1 MRKKVVFVVS
11 AFTTERSMIHDD
23 DFEPKLGRIRY
34 TKIASPF
41 LRQVRQIAAV
51 SGGGISRS
59 KPAARRQVFHGNRI
73 GRGSGVGRVLAARDR
88 FAAYRTR
95 RVIVKVR
102 LVKLAGKGI
111 AAARVHLRYLQ
122 RDGVTREGLPGD
134 LYDATNDRIEG
145 SPFLDRCDGDR
156 HQFRLIV
163 SAEDGIDM
171 GDLKRFIR
179 RLMEQMEQDLN
190 TKLDWVA
197 VDHFNTGHP
206 HTHIVLRGRDDHGKD
221 LIIAREYL
229 TQGIRE
235 RAAELVTID
244 LGPRSD
250 DQITARLKDE
260 MEQERLTSIDRRLLR
275 EAGEDSIVLSGTVR
289 EDPFWQTLRAGRLQK
304 LGRLGLA
311 EEIVPGRWRLA
322 DDLEPVLRRMGERG
336 DIIKTM
342 NRELAREG
350 LARGTADYA
359 VYDPADAKAGRIV
372 GRVVARGL
380 SDELNDRHYLI
391 VDGVDARTHYIEI
404 GKADATEP
412 TPAGIIVSIAPKQTS
427 VRQVDRKVSEV
438 AAANGGRYSLDIHLE
453 HDPTA
458 TATFAETHVRRLE
471 AMRRFGVGVE
481 RERDGTWII
490 VPDHLERAAA
500 YERGLARITPV
511 IITTL
516 SSLPLDR
523 QIGAEGATWLDRE
536 LVTVEQ
542 TPMRDG
548 GFGGEVREAMAR
560 RQRWLIEQD
569 LARQEQ
575 DQVIYRANLLGL
587 LRRRELTRAAGQLSD
602 ELGLRYAEAH
612 PGERIEGVYRRH
624 IDLASGRFAVIEKS
638 REFTLVPWRPILERN
653 LGKSVSGIARD
664 DDISWSLGRQRSGP
678 SIS

>member
-1 MRKKVVFVVS
+1 MQ
-11 AFTTERSMIHDD
+11 H
-23 DFEPKLGRIRY
+23 
-34 TKIASPF
+34 
-41 LRQVRQIAAV
+41 
-51 SGGGISRS
+51 
-59 KPAARRQVFHGNRI
+59 
-73 GRGSGVGRVLAARDR
+73 
-88 FAAYRTR
+88 
-95 RVIVKVR
+95 
-102 LVKLAGKGI
+102 
-111 AAARVHLRYLQ
+111 
-122 RDGVTREGLPGD
+122 
-134 LYDATNDRIEG
+134 
-145 SPFLDRCDGDR
+145 
-156 HQFRLIV
+156 
-163 SAEDGIDM
+163 
-171 GDLKRFIR
+171 
-179 RLMEQMEQDLN
+179 
-190 TKLDWVA
+190 
-197 VDHFNTGHP
+197 
-206 HTHIVLRGRDDHGKD
+206 
-221 LIIAREYL
+221 
-229 TQGIRE
+229 
-235 RAAELVTID
+235 
-244 LGPRSD
+244 
-250 DQITARLKDE
+250 
-260 MEQERLTSIDRRLLR
+260 ERLTSIDRRLLR
-275 EAGEDSIVLSGTVR
+275 EAGEDGIVLSGTVR

-359 VYDPADAKAGRIV
+359 VYDPADAAKAGRIV

-391 VDGVDARTHYIEI
+391 VDGVDARTHYVEI

-427 VRQVDRKVSEV
+427 VRQVDRTVAEV

-471 AMRRFGVGVE
+471 AMRRFGIGVE

-490 VPDHLERAAA
+490 APDHLESAAA

-516 SSLPLDR
+516 SSLTLDR
-523 QIGAEGATWLDRE
+523 QIGADGAIWLDRE
-536 LVTVEQ
+536 LVRVEP

-560 RQRWLIEQD
+560 RQQWLIEQD

-602 ELGLRYAEAH
+602 ELGLPYAEAR

-653 LGKSVSGIARD
+653 LGKGVSGIARD
-664 DDISWSLGRQRSGP
+664 DDISWSLGRQKSGP